1 MSEWLTNTDIAKL
14 TGLKIETLYKYRERN
29 TLPKPDK
36 YIGRTP
42 VWKSETIEQWQSNRP
57 TITSEVTL

>member
-14 TGLKIETLYKYRERN
+14 TGLKIETLHSYLNRN

-36 YIGRTP
+36 YMGRTP
-42 VWKSETIEQWQSNRP
+42 VWLTTTIKQWASERELEIEN
-57 TITSEVTL
+57 E

>member
-1 MSEWLTNTDIAKL
+1 MSDWLTNTDIAQL
-14 TGLKIETLYKYRERN
+14 TGLKVETLYKYRKRN
-29 TLPKPDK
+29 TLPEPDK

-42 VWKSETIEQWQSNRP
+42 VWKSETIKLWLNNRP

>member
-42 VWKSETIEQWQSNRP
+42 VWKSETIEQWRSNRP